1 MELKNYEYI
10 DVTEYL
16 RDKYPEDFD
25 EAVSEV
31 TFFEDTLTNLRNRAG
46 ILGDLSPR

>member
-16 RDKYPEDFD
+16 RDEYPEEFD
-25 EAVSEV
+25 ETISEV
-31 TFFEDTLTNLRNRAG
+31 TFFEDTVTDLRNRAG